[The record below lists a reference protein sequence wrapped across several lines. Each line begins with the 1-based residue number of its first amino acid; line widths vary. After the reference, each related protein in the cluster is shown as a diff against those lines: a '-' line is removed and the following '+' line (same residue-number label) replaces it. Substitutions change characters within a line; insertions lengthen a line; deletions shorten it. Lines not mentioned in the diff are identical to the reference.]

1 MSGVV
6 PPNLGAVNVP
16 IALTLGRIV
25 AIPAVMALILV
36 DDLSHNYGIAAAVFT
51 VAALTDFVDGW
62 LARRWDQTSIMGAFL
77 DLTADKLLVTG
88 TLAALLV
95 ADRVNI
101 WLAFIIIAREIA
113 VMALRGVAANAGKMV
128 PASQWGKWKA
138 TVQFTAIGLAIV
150 RLPDPW
156 GPLHLDEWAMIAA
169 VIITVVSA
177 LDYVI
182 RFRSVLFA
190 HA

>member
-1 MSGVV
+1 VSGVV